1 MGDESN
7 KHRPDGERRSA
18 EGAGEGS
25 GGSSAESRGG
35 GNARGRAVGVAFD
48 GVTPVFDGPPEQ
60 ARIAELT
67 EQLRVVSA
75 EVSARQA
82 KMVELTAEL
91 AALERYLPE
100 VTLRHWLA
108 MSVGLTKSEAS
119 RCARLATRLEELP
132 KLTAAFAE
140 GRLSEGIVD
149 LCASVATP

>member
-1 MGDESN
+1 M
-7 KHRPDGERRSA
+7 
-18 EGAGEGS
+18 
-25 GGSSAESRGG
+25 
-35 GNARGRAVGVAFD
+35 
-48 GVTPVFDGPPEQ
+48 FDGPPEQ

-91 AALERYLPE
+91 AVLDRSLPG